1 MRKISTREAYG
12 QALKDLGEEKDFVV
26 MDADLSKATQT
37 KVFAEAYP
45 NRFYNIGIAEGDMI
59 GTAAGFA
66 STGIPVFAS
75 TFAMFAAGRA
85 YEQIRNAVC
94 YNNLN
99 VKIGAT
105 HAGILIGEDG
115 ASHQCVED
123 IALMRVVPNMTVL
136 VPCDEKET
144 RAVVRAALEHDGP
157 VYIRLGRGAAEQVYT
172 DREPSVEIGK
182 GQVLR
187 DGTDLTIVAVGD
199 LVADAVEAADILEK
213 KGISAAVIDMVS
225 VKPLDERLVLEYA
238 DKTGKLITAE
248 DHSIIGGLGG
258 AVSEVLA
265 QCGGAKQERVG
276 VRDRFGASGK
286 AADLKRAFALNAEG
300 ILEAASRLMGD

>member
-59 GTAAGFA
+59 DTAAGFA